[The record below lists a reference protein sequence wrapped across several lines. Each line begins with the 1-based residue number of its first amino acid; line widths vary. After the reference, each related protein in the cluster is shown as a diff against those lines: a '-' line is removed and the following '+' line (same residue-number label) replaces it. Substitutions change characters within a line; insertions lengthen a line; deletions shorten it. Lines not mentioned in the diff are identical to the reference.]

1 MGFIGKTAEFFR
13 EMGEKRTAQ
22 QINRLFFETDEAE
35 KAFRAE
41 AKKFGI
47 DVGRIQSKG
56 YYDILGIKY
65 TNDPKAIRDAY
76 LRLVKKY
83 HPDVSTD
90 PEATKRSAEING
102 AYSVLKDRKLKAEYD
117 LSSSK
122 GANRMDQ
129 QTTKDISNMVL
140 KSYIEVRERDFDE
153 FRKRV
158 SMPMTRDAARAA
170 IDEVTEWK
178 KRYRKVARAVFA
190 RFWDSGHRLRSLH
203 SSNKSLIKGKSG
215 RSKLLDLE
223 RNEARLSSLL
233 GIYDE
238 LDKGVE
244 SIVSDVERRISADES
259 KISQKLRSNV

>member
-1 MGFIGKTAEFFR
+1 MGFIGKTAEFFK

-22 QINRLFFETDEAE
+22 QVDRLFFETEEIE

-47 DVGRIQSKG
+47 DLGRIQTKG

-90 PEATKRSAEING
+90 PNATKRTEEVNE
-102 AYSVLKDRKLKAEYD
+102 AYSVLKDKKLKEEYD

-122 GANRMDQ
+122 GANRMGQ
-129 QTTKDISNMVL
+129 EVTKSISDMVL
-140 KSYIEVRERDFDE
+140 RKYIEAREKDFDE

-158 SMPMTRDAARAA
+158 SMPMTRDAAKAA

-178 KRYRKVARAVFA
+178 RRYHKVTRVTFGQ
-190 RFWDSGHRLRSLH
+190 FWDHGRKIKSLH
-203 SSNKSLIKGKSG
+203 STNKSLIKGKFG
-215 RSKLLDLE
+215 RSKLVDLE

-233 GIYDE
+233 SIYNE
-238 LDKGVE
+238 LDKGVS
-244 SIVSDVERRISADES
+244 SIVASVERKIGSDES
-259 KISQKLRSNV
+259 KASEKMRSMV